1 MKNGKND
8 ENYKVIIAEIIEKVR
23 KDYSEKDAEI
33 VKEAYEFAKEAHQNQ
48 SRASGEPYISHPVQV
63 AKIVADMGM
72 DVPSICTALLHDVAE
87 DTKVPLEEIEKHF
100 GHEIATMVN
109 GLTKIKALENEDI
122 KFSEIE
128 TIRKMIFAMAQDIRV
143 VLIKLADRLHNMRTV
158 EGFADEEK
166 RKEKAKQTLEVYAPI
181 ANRLGIYT
189 IKRELEDLSFK
200 QLFPQEYIEVKKLVD
215 KKIQERSQEI
225 EYYKSEIAD
234 LLKQNGIEFT
244 EISGRAKHF
253 YSIWLKMKEKN
264 KSFDEIYDLFAIR
277 VIVKNIPMCYEAL
290 GAIHSLWTPV
300 PGRFKDYIAAPK
312 SNGYRALHNTVVTDK
327 GEFLEVQIKDEQ
339 MNHEAEYGMA
349 AHWKYKEGG
358 KVQKSEFIDK
368 LMEWQRDYSKGLA
381 SWNEMATELSLD
393 EVFVFTPTGEIK
405 HLAKGST
412 PIDFAYSIHTDV
424 GNHYA
429 GASVNGRLVPMGY
442 QLKDGD
448 RVQIIVDKNNEGPNA
463 NWLKFAHSVH
473 TRAKI
478 KKFLR
483 DKFANE
489 YIEKGKEMLK
499 DLSKKYHLSVE
510 EILNR
515 QEIKNYLRDRN
526 IEKEEELE
534 LRLGSGAVKIY
545 QIEKFLGQITR
556 PEFPHE
562 FSEPEG
568 TEIVVDDLK
577 GIEVRFAKCCNPV
590 PGDHIVGFV
599 TKNGISI
606 HTTDCPNLKNI
617 DRKKLVRV
625 SWGNSNELFG
635 ANIGLEGD
643 DRDGLLSDIMSRI
656 REKHVQIAGVV
667 SWVDDLRIAHISVR
681 VNVVNLDQL
690 NDLISHLKKEKG
702 IKKVYRERGSKFE
715 SSSPTS

>member
-1 MKNGKND
+1 MENDDNYKLVIDEIVEKIKND
-8 ENYKVIIAEIIEKVR
+8 
-23 KDYSEKDAEI
+23 YS
-33 VKEAYEFAKEAHQNQ
+33 KEASELVKTVYEFSKEAHKIQR
-48 SRASGEPYISHPVQV
+48 RASGELYISHPVQV
-63 AKIVADMGM
+63 AKIVMEMGM

-87 DTKVPLEEIEKHF
+87 DTDISIEEIDKAF

-109 GLTKIKALENEDI
+109 GLTKIKNLENEDI

-143 VLIKLADRLHNMRTV
+143 VLIKLADRLHNMRTI
-158 EGFADEEK
+158 EGFASEEK

-200 QLFPQEYIEVKKLVD
+200 QLYPKEYIEIKRLVD
-215 KKIQERSQEI
+215 KRLQERSQEI
-225 EYYKSEIAD
+225 EYYKSEIED
-234 LLKQNGIEFT
+234 LLIKNNIEFI

-253 YSIWLKMKEKN
+253 YSIWLKIKEKN

-277 VIVKNIPMCYEAL
+277 IVVKNIPMCYETL
-290 GAIHSLWTPV
+290 GAIHSLWNPI

-312 SNGYRALHNTVVTDK
+312 SNGYKALHNTVITNR

-349 AHWKYKEGG
+349 AHWKYKEG
-358 KVQKSEFIDK
+358 KTQKSEFIDQ
-368 LMEWQRDYSKGLA
+368 LIEWQGDYSKGFA
-381 SWNEMATELSLD
+381 GWKEMTTELSLD
-393 EVFVFTPTGEIK
+393 EVFVFTPKGEVK
-405 HLAKGST
+405 HLTKGST

-442 QLKDGD
+442 KLKDGD
-448 RVQIIVDKNNEGPNA
+448 RIQIIVDKNNEGPNA
-463 NWLKFAHSVH
+463 NWLKSAHSVH

-483 DKFANE
+483 DKFTTE
-489 YIEKGKEMLK
+489 YIETGKDLLRE
-499 DLSKKYHLSVE
+499 LSKKYHLNID

-515 QEIKNYLRDRN
+515 QEVKDYLKDRN

-545 QIEKFLGQITR
+545 QIEKFIGQMTK
-556 PEFPHE
+556 PELQHE
-562 FSEPEG
+562 ISEPEG

-590 PGDHIVGFV
+590 PGDHIIGVV
-599 TKNGISI
+599 TKNGVSI
-606 HTTDCPNLKNI
+606 HTTDCQNLKNV
-617 DRKKLVRV
+617 DKNKLVKV
-625 SWGNSNELFG
+625 SWGINSNDLFT
-635 ANIGLEGD
+635 ANVGIEGD
-643 DRDGLLSDIMSRI
+643 DWDGLLNDIMNRI
-656 REKHVQIAGVV
+656 REKHVQIASVV

-681 VNVVNLDQL
+681 VNITNLDQL
-690 NDLISHLKKEKG
+690 NDLMNHLKKEKG
-702 IKKVYRERGSKFE
+702 IKKVYRERGNNFE
-715 SSSPTS
+715 IGNTKS